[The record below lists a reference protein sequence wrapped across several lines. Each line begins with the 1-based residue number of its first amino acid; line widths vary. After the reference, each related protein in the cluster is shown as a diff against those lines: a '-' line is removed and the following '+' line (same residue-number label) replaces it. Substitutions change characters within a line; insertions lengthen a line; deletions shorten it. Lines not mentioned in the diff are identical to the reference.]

1 MHYCVSNP
9 SLNAFC
15 RVEKQFIGVSLTA
28 AQFVFLNGFFSCSR
42 VLVGLNLPFDMT
54 TVLKCQGVKVEQIRF
69 DIDGCSE
76 WHGANLKSAV
86 NLLIVEQESIETA
99 VEELRS
105 TLASSNVSKCVP
117 TGNLSDFE
125 NYIVSLDFFDA
136 TSSALVVRGN
146 DLQKYR
152 DSIHSDKSTRNNP

>member
-1 MHYCVSNP
+1 MGS
-9 SLNAFC
+9 
-15 RVEKQFIGVSLTA
+15 
-28 AQFVFLNGFFSCSR
+28 FLAVVCSC
-42 VLVGLNLPFDMT
+42 GLNLPFDMT

-69 DIDGCSE
+69 DIDRCSE

-146 DLQKYR
+146 DLENCR